1 MSYPQ
6 AKHDLVDLCAQQSFA
21 SLRPNQQNCLKEL
34 YERAAPKEIEVLLN
48 ATRSGNL
55 LKCGSYTFYCNR
67 EELFS
72 AVIEAMYL
80 MRCHLFYG
88 ELSLTRQASE

>member
-34 YERAAPKEIEVLLN
+34 YEPAAPTELEVLLN

-88 ELSLTRQASE
+88 ELSPTRQASE